1 MITIRRVARKIHRCV
16 AYDGHF
22 IKPGEVYLEFTA
34 FPGEEA
40 CDGLT
45 RPIRGWE
52 CSSCATRYGR
62 GHLVALQPCCDC
74 CLSNSNHGPETEHAR
89 LCSNLD
95 HRVEPILVDK
105 RSA

>member
-1 MITIRRVARKIHRCV
+1 MSTTKRRIARNVHVCDSCENFIH
-16 AYDGHF
+16 
-22 IKPGEVYLEFTA
+22 PGQVYLLHTL
-34 FPGEEA
+34 FPGN
-40 CDGLT
+40 DIVDNKVPWQS
-45 RPIRGWE
+45 RE
-52 CSSCATRYGR
+52 CSACATRYGR

-89 LCSNLD
+89 LCSNRD